1 MLRLILYV
9 LFTSPSGDIVRQFN
23 MGYPFYADDTQL
35 YLSFNFL
42 SGDDQGYS
50 VAQVESCVG
59 DIDYWMSCDKLKLNR
74 DKTKL
79 LIISSKYQ
87 PRPSLDS
94 ILVGNHVNRSDKAW
108 NIGVAFDET
117 LSMDKH
123 VSSLVN
129 LTSERTKTLLHIYVT
144 C

>member
-1 MLRLILYV
+1 MLGLILYV
-9 LFTSPSGDIVRQFN
+9 LYTSPSGDIVRQF
-23 MGYPFYADDTQL
+23 
-35 YLSFNFL
+35 
-42 SGDDQGYS
+42 
-50 VAQVESCVG
+50 AQVESCVG

-117 LSMDKH
+117 LAMDKH
-123 VSSLVN
+123 VSSL
-129 LTSERTKTLLHIYVT
+129 